1 MKVVLLQNVSKL
13 GNKFDVKNVKDG
25 YARNFLLPKN
35 LVKIATEKAIKELE
49 KQKIISE
56 QQEKELK
63 EKIESMVKN
72 LAGKEFKFILKTGGK
87 EKTFG
92 SISANDI
99 KTRIYADADADLRGY
114 LENIKIGLERPIKT
128 LGEHQVEIDLGRGV
142 KTTIKINV
150 VAF

>member
-1 MKVVLLQNVSKL
+1 MQVILIQDIPNFGKKY
-13 GNKFDVKNVKDG
+13 DVKNVKDG

-49 KQKIISE
+49 KQKAILE

-63 EKIESMVKN
+63 EKLASMAEN

-114 LENIKIGLERPIKT
+114 LENIKIGLERRIKT

-150 VAF
+150 VAL